1 MELLFIGITIG
12 VVIMLYIMDKNKHEV
27 ERQHR
32 KEMRAK
38 DEWATSK
45 KNIIKAELV
54 ELYKSKLISNDSS
67 FGGLFFTYSETM
79 ILLSDKYGWDIFS
92 IEQVVKEIWEAD
104 WQNNDILRR
113 YQNYYLIKF
122 LYENSTWREHIERD
136 NNWRI
141 PLAERLLYVKMI
153 KNGEKPSF

>member
-1 MELLFIGITIG
+1 MELLFLGITIG

-54 ELYKSKLISNDSS
+54 ELYKSKLIMNDTN
-67 FGGLFFTYSETM
+67 FGGLTFSYSETL
-79 ILLSDKYGWDIFS
+79 ITLSDKYGWDAYS
-92 IEQVVKEIWEAD
+92 IERVINEIWEED
-104 WQNNDILRR
+104 WQNNDILER
-113 YQNYYLIKF
+113 YQNYYFIKC
-122 LYENSTWREHIERD
+122 LYEDIKWRDYVERKSLRMPD
-136 NNWRI
+136 T
-141 PLAERLLYVKMI
+141 ERLLYLRMV
-153 KNGEKPSF
+153 KNGEKPNF